1 MHSTA
6 TPAQT
11 QQVADAVES
20 LHAAY
25 LSLFADHVAP
35 STTPLI
41 LVLYRDADEFARNN
55 RSRPWAEAY
64 YLRGVKPAASDVRAA
79 STEADNEAKDIA
91 TSIADDLLGTSNP
104 TD

>member
-1 MHSTA
+1 
-6 TPAQT
+6 
-11 QQVADAVES
+11 V
-20 LHAAY
+20 
-25 LSLFADHVAP
+25 
-35 STTPLI
+35 
-41 LVLYRDADEFARNN
+41 
-55 RSRPWAEAY
+55 AEAY